1 VSDSQAQAYL
11 EHGFAAFAARGA
23 PQQVAVDLLRDTMN
37 EADTVHPQM
46 VFLVPF
52 ADGSWIVSTR
62 NPDDLAHCGAQAVES
77 ADALTEALGEFGN
90 RAGGEGLEQA
100 VIAVP
105 RGMIAD
111 AARSSEPLTLEQLTA
126 YSEQG
131 DTGDCASCPIRHICP
146 EAREGRILPV
156 PTADPMDM
164 IRQAVNVERLLG
176 DMRIEL
182 D

>member
-1 VSDSQAQAYL
+1 MSDSQAQAYL

-23 PQQVAVDLLRDTMN
+23 PQQVAVDLFREAAN
-37 EADTVHPQM
+37 ETDTVHPQM
-46 VFLVPF
+46 VYLIPF

-90 RAGGEGLEQA
+90 RTGGEGLEKA
-100 VIAVP
+100 IIAVP
-105 RGMIAD
+105 RGIID
-111 AARSSEPLTLEQLTA
+111 AAGQSAEPLTLEQLTA